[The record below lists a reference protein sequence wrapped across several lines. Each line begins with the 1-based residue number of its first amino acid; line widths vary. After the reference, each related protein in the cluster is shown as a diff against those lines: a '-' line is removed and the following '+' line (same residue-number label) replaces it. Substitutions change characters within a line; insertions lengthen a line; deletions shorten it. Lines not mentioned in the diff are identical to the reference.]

1 MSMAHDYRHKN
12 DMTGSSSVPNLDA
25 SDPVIMSPQRSGP
38 GYQYQQHQQHQ
49 QQQQH
54 HHYGCSSRQ
63 QQMGEDPVVYPHT
76 NLQANRSRSVPS
88 VAAAVAA
95 GAPTMDPYSSHTSLY
110 GPGAMEGHHQMGHDN
125 RGDYSCDNFYG
136 DKTFSTFRS
145 GGGYNK
151 PCYANGRCQSRQK
164 AALVR
169 QASAGSLPPDH
180 HRCNYVGDVVGGRGA
195 SSAYNL
201 QHAAEDLG
209 YKSDGE
215 GYKSDG
221 GGCYRGCASAGP
233 QSFRNQPYPQ
243 AVQSR
248 PQEYY
253 NQGGTGPRGDLKQQ
267 RMVGP
272 RNGYVSDGEG
282 YLLQQQNRRVTRSG
296 KYGGSHTSSPGGTVG
311 SIQGKQ

>member
-1 MSMAHDYRHKN
+1 
-12 DMTGSSSVPNLDA
+12 
-25 SDPVIMSPQRSGP
+25 
-38 GYQYQQHQQHQ
+38 
-49 QQQQH
+49 
-54 HHYGCSSRQ
+54 
-63 QQMGEDPVVYPHT
+63 
-76 NLQANRSRSVPS
+76 
-88 VAAAVAA
+88 
-95 GAPTMDPYSSHTSLY
+95 
-110 GPGAMEGHHQMGHDN
+110 MEGHHQMGHDN
-125 RGDYSCDNFYG
+125 RGDYNCDNFYG

-145 GGGYNK
+145 GGYNK

-180 HRCNYVGDVVGGRGA
+180 HRGSYVGDVVGGRGA

-233 QSFRNQPYPQ
+233 HSFRNQPYPQ
-243 AVQSR
+243 PIQSR

-253 NQGGTGPRGDLKQQ
+253 NQVSISPSFCTELFHSKVFFVAFIYLQFAFAIFLA
-267 RMVGP
+267 
-272 RNGYVSDGEG
+272 NGKWQKCCS
-282 YLLQQQNRRVTRSG
+282 
-296 KYGGSHTSSPGGTVG
+296 
-311 SIQGKQ
+311 